1 MLMFAPP
8 VLEDMHLARPAL
20 KAMHDRHPAGFT
32 TLTWVLPGAGYSMD
46 GESRRTAAKITS
58 DFSPA
63 FLAQATLI
71 EGSGFQGATVRA
83 IISGIDMMA
92 RSRAPRKVF
101 GELPPSIVWALS
113 HQPQRPGATETAASI
128 QATLEAT
135 RKPLG

>member
-20 KAMHDRHPAGFT
+20 KAMRDRHSAGFT

-46 GESRRTAAKITS
+46 GESRRAAATITNE
-58 DFSPA
+58 FFPA
-63 FLAQATLI
+63 FLGQATLI

-92 RSRAPRKVF
+92 RSKAPRKVF
-101 GELPPSIVWALS
+101 AELRPCVEWSLARHPP
-113 HQPQRPGATETAASI
+113 RPGVTETAASI
-128 QATLEAT
+128 QATLEAI